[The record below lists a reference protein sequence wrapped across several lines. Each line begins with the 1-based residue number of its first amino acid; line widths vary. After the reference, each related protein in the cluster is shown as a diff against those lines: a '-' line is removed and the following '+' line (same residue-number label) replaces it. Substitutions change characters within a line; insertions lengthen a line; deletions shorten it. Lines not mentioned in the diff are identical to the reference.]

1 MEEVQGPRRLKTA
14 DVLRGILIL
23 GVVFV
28 HMFMLNSVDDPGR
41 EVPLPLQAL
50 YISLTGFFVISGYF
64 LPSGDFIRRIKK
76 RTSLLIV
83 LVLCSIILPVAL
95 YVWLWVLGQPS
106 TLDDLWLSIV
116 ASFGNSN
123 LFEPLDTA
131 SPIKMCY
138 SAYAQYFL
146 WVMLWSFPI
155 FYAIADRVLADRR
168 LFAVAILSLLVAEA
182 VLVLINKTLP
192 FDFSLVPISVA
203 FMLLGASLSR
213 KSFFEDLETSRL
225 GSIGTWTPL
234 IASLLVLAILMYLF
248 PPGVKF
254 NFTYFGE
261 YGGLSAFPFLF
272 EGLLVFVIFSYV
284 SMIIARIPVISD
296 VFAICGKY
304 SLALCVLHV
313 FVVRMILAL
322 FYTLPVDTVFPPM
335 STMQTLALGIF
346 DVVFIVALCML
357 IERRKARRN
366 CQTPTA
372 ESD

>member
-1 MEEVQGPRRLKTA
+1 
-14 DVLRGILIL
+14 
-23 GVVFV
+23 
-28 HMFMLNSVDDPGR
+28 
-41 EVPLPLQAL
+41 
-50 YISLTGFFVISGYF
+50 
-64 LPSGDFIRRIKK
+64 
-76 RTSLLIV
+76 
-83 LVLCSIILPVAL
+83 
-95 YVWLWVLGQPS
+95 
-106 TLDDLWLSIV
+106 
-116 ASFGNSN
+116 
-123 LFEPLDTA
+123 
-131 SPIKMCY
+131 
-138 SAYAQYFL
+138 
-146 WVMLWSFPI
+146 
-155 FYAIADRVLADRR
+155 
-168 LFAVAILSLLVAEA
+168 
-182 VLVLINKTLP
+182 
-192 FDFSLVPISVA
+192 
-203 FMLLGASLSR
+203 
-213 KSFFEDLETSRL
+213 L